1 MKLPPRAYCVC
12 YLALILSSCGTVPEV
27 DTRLRNLDLGSDA
40 YVTRAGDT
48 LETVAYRYKLTPNLL
63 ASLNPDVGRVFAPG
77 TRLYVRS
84 GAPAP
89 SGYEAQAT
97 AQRDNRQ
104 VATERVDEQPV
115 QTAAIRTPKAVKS
128 RKYNPDIETSVY
140 APSVSAV
147 VSDVALLSKPSAA
160 ELRPIQIEQEAQYPI
175 GTQAGRET
183 VIEEYTDADNL
194 LRSRTETG
202 LTGGPVVARDSSW
215 VWPTKGPVARGFAPL
230 KEGRHG
236 VDIAGLPGQPVLA
249 VKDGQVAYSG
259 KDPSG
264 SGNLII
270 VRHEDSLLTAYSHAK
285 DLFVA
290 ERDIV
295 RAGDQIATLGWN
307 ARQESVLRFEV
318 RQDGNSLNP
327 MNFLSD

>member
-1 MKLPPRAYCVC
+1 M
-12 YLALILSSCGTVPEV
+12 
-27 DTRLRNLDLGSDA
+27 
-40 YVTRAGDT
+40 
-48 LETVAYRYKLTPNLL
+48 
-63 ASLNPDVGRVFAPG
+63 
-77 TRLYVRS
+77 
-84 GAPAP
+84 
-89 SGYEAQAT
+89 
-97 AQRDNRQ
+97 
-104 VATERVDEQPV
+104 
-115 QTAAIRTPKAVKS
+115 
-128 RKYNPDIETSVY
+128 Y